1 MLALNNKRG
10 MIYQTNEKHLTI
22 QTNKKQ
28 LTIFP
33 EYFIGVVKLAI
44 YCYNNHFLFRVFTK
58 NLLKYL

>member
-10 MIYQTNEKHLTI
+10 MTYHTNEKHLTI

-33 EYFIGVVKLAI
+33 EYFIGVVKLP
-44 YCYNNHFLFRVFTK
+44 YRPGVKNHRGLRTT
-58 NLLKYL
+58 N